1 MHDGAS
7 VINDGNGTGI
17 RTYSI
22 PHLWCNSVT
31 SVWGGKIPDIKKV
44 FFSFPVVL
52 KHLVLLAG
60 LSISRTWPFHYGCHL
75 CNNRPHPGEG
85 QLGFSLFHAWQ
96 CLQVVLAVLLR
107 LTSNPNGCS
116 TGIILIFSWNLYSS
130 FPYNE
135 THLLSKQAITT
146 CPTRVTSPPP
156 L

>member
-1 MHDGAS
+1 M
-7 VINDGNGTGI
+7 T
-17 RTYSI
+17 
-22 PHLWCNSVT
+22 VT
-31 SVWGGKIPDIKKV
+31 ALRSEPTPFLICDVTRLHQFEGGKSLISKSFV
-44 FFSFPVVL
+44 FFPVVL

-60 LSISRTWPFHYGCHL
+60 LSIFRTWPFHYGCHL
-75 CNNRPHPGEG
+75 CNNRPHPGSLAGEG

-135 THLLSKQAITT
+135 THLFSKQAITT
-146 CPTRVTSPPP
+146 CTMRVTSPPP